1 MLARKEK
8 ELEAQ
13 RWEDGAE
20 EQTRQLEQKENEE
33 DADVQQRM
41 ERQCQELEQ
50 QQQDLKQKQ
59 EEMEQSWI
67 KEQKRRREER
77 EERLRYQKLE
87 AQRVSASMKQEAD
100 LAVVQAEIQVIASGD
115 TTGLDLLDLGTIF
128 QQGKGDQEVLAG
140 NQETGPVK
148 ERPRVA
154 QPGNLGCGKEFRQ
167 GQPVTNHPRS
177 ETRTQACV
185 KDPEATTQEQTGYK
199 QQELPRENVSG
210 NQPSNI
216 DGIENICRMM
226 MEMQRSIQDIVQR
239 QRQDREEIWE
249 AMERRHEAASDG
261 PTGCGRCTGAS
272 MARASH
278 IEARSPEVNN
288 AIEGEARSQGGSDLK
303 LRKSKAFKQV
313 MSAPGNVYDG
323 KDCSKYLTWRE
334 ALKREVRD
342 LDLEATQWL
351 DLLVKRTSGVAHE
364 VVEQNQCIQLESTP
378 EQVLPVTWKALDM
391 RFHSTKL
398 PSQRILKD
406 LLQGPTISECSDNL
420 FKFSQDC
427 QLAMELHRSNP
438 ALLTYLDEQTN
449 LEAITNCLDDQLM
462 DKWLAHQEDGS
473 GESAEESF
481 EVFARWIRKQTERDL
496 KKTRIRSATQDFL
509 RDFTKPVNAGNKYQ
523 WKNNDQS
530 RDGRIFQNS
539 TWNPGNRAG
548 NNQPQ
553 THGNRYGRGFNRTYQ
568 GSYPRQCRIPE
579 VPL

>member
-167 GQPVTNHPRS
+167 GQPVTNHPGS
-177 ETRTQACV
+177 ETQTQACV

-249 AMERRHEAASDG
+249 AM
-261 PTGCGRCTGAS
+261 
-272 MARASH
+272 
-278 IEARSPEVNN
+278 
-288 AIEGEARSQGGSDLK
+288 
-303 LRKSKAFKQV
+303 
-313 MSAPGNVYDG
+313 
-323 KDCSKYLTWRE
+323 
-334 ALKREVRD
+334 
-342 LDLEATQWL
+342 
-351 DLLVKRTSGVAHE
+351 
-364 VVEQNQCIQLESTP
+364 
-378 EQVLPVTWKALDM
+378 
-391 RFHSTKL
+391 
-398 PSQRILKD
+398 
-406 LLQGPTISECSDNL
+406 
-420 FKFSQDC
+420 
-427 QLAMELHRSNP
+427 
-438 ALLTYLDEQTN
+438 
-449 LEAITNCLDDQLM
+449 
-462 DKWLAHQEDGS
+462 
-473 GESAEESF
+473 
-481 EVFARWIRKQTERDL
+481 
-496 KKTRIRSATQDFL
+496 
-509 RDFTKPVNAGNKYQ
+509 
-523 WKNNDQS
+523 
-530 RDGRIFQNS
+530 
-539 TWNPGNRAG
+539 
-548 NNQPQ
+548 
-553 THGNRYGRGFNRTYQ
+553 
-568 GSYPRQCRIPE
+568 
-579 VPL
+579 